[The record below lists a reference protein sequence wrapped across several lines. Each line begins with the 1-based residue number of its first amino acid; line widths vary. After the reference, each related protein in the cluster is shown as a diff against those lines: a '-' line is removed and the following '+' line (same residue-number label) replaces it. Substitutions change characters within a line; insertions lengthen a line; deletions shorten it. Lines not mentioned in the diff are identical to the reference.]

1 MPDLQYWFSE
11 PDISQQPY
19 VYCAQAEG
27 RQPNI
32 AIGLDQVFLVPPT
45 GALPTSP
52 PFALVAG
59 SNPFAYQ
66 VTANSSVWNFDR
78 SPIRPAVRTGFDGFL
93 QAMDAAGLKGGRL
106 HQIRGWLAQALPQTF
121 AESLYFR
128 YGFDASQRCV
138 ELSPG
143 MRLRIDFQSHQS
155 VDPGTSAL
163 NGFVSSGRS
172 WIEIGQLPGSQGGQ
186 VLGFDTFLAQL
197 QGFTVSPST
206 AGTGGPVDLQGA
218 AYQMPYWRLYYP
230 SVYPSSDG
238 TGFVAA
244 AQNPVLIGAPNR
256 AALET
261 AGSQYLSDGTI
272 SPTAVGV
279 WFRGRTTVVP
289 EIPVLVQAQL
299 RYVTLGT
306 TLRGLLAGFM
316 PLPWLAGRVQSGFL
330 SRLNTP
336 LDNDG
341 PHIRWTPLAPYLPV
355 GLDSTYNQ
363 YSDTLDA
370 LDLPLV
376 GGDSITFPATD

>member
-1 MPDLQYWFSE
+1 MPSFQYWFSQ
-11 PDISQQPY
+11 PNSTKQPY
-19 VYCAQAEG
+19 LYPAQAQG
-27 RQPNI
+27 KQQNI
-32 AIGLDQVFLVPPT
+32 AIGVDQVFLVPPT
-45 GALPTSP
+45 GALPTSG

-59 SNPFAYQ
+59 SSPFAYQ
-66 VTANSSVWNFDR
+66 VTAGSSVWNFDL

-128 YGFDASQRCV
+128 YGFDTGQRCV

-143 MRLRIDFQSHQS
+143 MRLRIDFQSHQA
-155 VDPGTSAL
+155 VDPGVSVL

-172 WIEIGQLPGSQGGQ
+172 WIEVGQLPGSQGGQ

-197 QGFTVSPST
+197 RGFTVSPST
-206 AGTGGPVDLQGA
+206 AGTGGPVDLLGA

-230 SVYPSSDG
+230 PVYPPSDG
-238 TGFVAA
+238 TGSAAA

-256 AALET
+256 ALLET
-261 AGSQYLSDGTI
+261 AGSQYLSDGTV
-272 SPTAVGV
+272 SLTAVGV

-289 EIPVLVQAQL
+289 EIPVLLQGEL

-306 TLRGLLAGFM
+306 TLRGLFAGFA
-316 PLPWLAGRVQSGFL
+316 PLPWLAGTLKSGFV

-336 LDNDG
+336 LNANG
-341 PHIRWTPLAPYLPV
+341 PHMSWTPLAPYQPV
-355 GLDSTYNQ
+355 NLDSTYYQ
-363 YSDTLDA
+363 YSDTLDSF
-370 LDLPLV
+370 DLPLV
-376 GGDSITFPATD
+376 GGDSITLAATG

>member
-1 MPDLQYWFSE
+1 MPNLQYWFSK
-11 PDISQQPY
+11 PDSTQQPY
-19 VYCAQAEG
+19 LYSAQSEG
-27 RQPNI
+27 RQQNI
-32 AIGLDQVFLVPPT
+32 AFGLDQVFLAPPAS
-45 GALPTSP
+45 ALPASG

-59 SNPFAYQ
+59 ASPFAYQ
-66 VTANSSVWNFDR
+66 VTANSSVWNFDLSSIR
-78 SPIRPAVRTGFDGFL
+78 SAVRTGFDGFL

-128 YGFDASQRCV
+128 YGFDAAQRCV

-143 MRLRIDFQSHQS
+143 MRLRIDFQAHQA
-155 VDPGTSAL
+155 VDPGVSAL
-163 NGFVSSGRS
+163 NGFVSSGRT
-172 WIEIGQLPGSQGGQ
+172 WVEVGQLPGTQGGQ
-186 VLGFDTFLAQL
+186 VLGFDTFVARL
-197 QGFTVSPST
+197 QGFAVSPSV

-230 SVYPSSDG
+230 AVYPSGDG
-238 TGFVAA
+238 TGFAAA

-256 AALET
+256 AVLDA

-272 SPTAVGV
+272 SPDAVGA
-279 WFRGRTTVVP
+279 WFRGRATVVP
-289 EIPVLVQAQL
+289 EIPVLLQAGL

-316 PLPWLAGRVQSGFL
+316 PLPWLAGTIRSGFI

-336 LDNDG
+336 LDSDG
-341 PHIRWTPLAPYLPV
+341 PHLRWTPLTPYQPV
-355 GLDSTYNQ
+355 ALDSTYYQ

-376 GGDSITFPATD
+376 GGDSITFPATG